1 MTMIRHELKMN
12 RISFI
17 VWTCSISF
25 LLIICIFL
33 FPEMKGEMD
42 SVSDLFASMGSFTE
56 AFGMDKVNFGTLS
69 GFYAVECGNIMGL
82 GGAFFAAMLAVSAL
96 SKEEKEHTAEFLLTH
111 PKSRFSI
118 ITEKLIAVMIQI
130 LLLNMIAWA
139 LGIASITIIGEKIP
153 MKEITLMHGAYL
165 FLQLELAGIC
175 FGLSAFLRKG
185 SIGIGLG
192 VAIILYFCN
201 IIANISDSA
210 SFLNKITPFGYADGA
225 QIVSEG
231 SLDILLIALGLIYGV
246 VGIMIGYIKYIKKD
260 IQ

>member
-42 SVSDLFASMGSFTE
+42 GVSDLFASMGSFTE
-56 AFGMDKVNFGTLS
+56 AFGMDKVNFGSLP

-139 LGIASITIIGEKIP
+139 LGIASIAIIGEEIP

-231 SLDILLIALGLIYGV
+231 SLDILLISLGLIYGV
-246 VGIMIGYIKYIKKD
+246 IGIMIGYIKYIKKD

>member
-42 SVSDLFASMGSFTE
+42 GVSDLFASMGSFTE

-139 LGIASITIIGEKIP
+139 LGIASIAIIGEKIP